1 MSTTLG
7 ADFRTP
13 TFWQRLAFIIAIT
26 LAGTF
31 LYSVGVNAFLVP
43 HQFLSGG
50 LTGIAMV
57 LYYLTGFPI
66 GMANLL
72 MNIPILILS
81 LKFMGKF
88 YTVITILGTVCC
100 SVFIDL
106 TAFLADYNVVK
117 DPLVAAISGG
127 VVLGIS
133 MGILYRYNSN
143 TGGLDVV
150 GAILKKYYNLE
161 FKKKR
166 LIIGLALTGIGLL
179 VSEIKNRKKL
189 GMLTERLNN
198 TEDFLEDLEE
208 KTWSLNRSMK
218 EIAKS
223 HNSLI
228 KMRIGDYE
236 DFDERFYEIEDEIA
250 TIYSHLEEL
259 NKLKKNR
266 KDVSKDLAILNND
279 PNEFGDNTGESE
291 EE

>member
-1 MSTTLG
+1 ME
-7 ADFRTP
+7 
-13 TFWQRLAFIIAIT
+13 I
-26 LAGTF
+26 
-31 LYSVGVNAFLVP
+31 
-43 HQFLSGG
+43 
-50 LTGIAMV
+50 
-57 LYYLTGFPI
+57 
-66 GMANLL
+66 
-72 MNIPILILS
+72 
-81 LKFMGKF
+81 
-88 YTVITILGTVCC
+88 
-100 SVFIDL
+100 
-106 TAFLADYNVVK
+106 
-117 DPLVAAISGG
+117 
-127 VVLGIS
+127 
-133 MGILYRYNSN
+133 
-143 TGGLDVV
+143 
-150 GAILKKYYNLE
+150 KKE
-161 FKKKR
+161 K

-259 NKLKKNR
+259 NRLKKNKKGGI
-266 KDVSKDLAILNND
+266 KDSIIPSDKLDELED
-279 PNEFGDNTGESE
+279 STGENE

>member
-1 MSTTLG
+1 ME
-7 ADFRTP
+7 
-13 TFWQRLAFIIAIT
+13 I
-26 LAGTF
+26 
-31 LYSVGVNAFLVP
+31 
-43 HQFLSGG
+43 
-50 LTGIAMV
+50 
-57 LYYLTGFPI
+57 
-66 GMANLL
+66 
-72 MNIPILILS
+72 
-81 LKFMGKF
+81 
-88 YTVITILGTVCC
+88 
-100 SVFIDL
+100 
-106 TAFLADYNVVK
+106 
-117 DPLVAAISGG
+117 
-127 VVLGIS
+127 
-133 MGILYRYNSN
+133 
-143 TGGLDVV
+143 
-150 GAILKKYYNLE
+150 KKE
-161 FKKKR
+161 K